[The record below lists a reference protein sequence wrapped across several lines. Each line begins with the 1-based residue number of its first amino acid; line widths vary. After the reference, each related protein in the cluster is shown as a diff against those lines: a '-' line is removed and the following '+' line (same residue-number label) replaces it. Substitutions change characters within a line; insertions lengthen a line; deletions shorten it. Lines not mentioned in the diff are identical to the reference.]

1 MTATTDLAIS
11 RYKSL
16 LCTECGKDFDTDVI
30 QHYSAC
36 ERSDCAFPL
45 SAQYELPLRESPET
59 MLLKRND
66 MWRYAPFLPVNDLD
80 NIVSLGEGNTPLLE
94 LPKLGKLL
102 GMDRLLMKDESLNPT
117 GSFKARGLSA
127 AVSKARELGVRHC
140 VIPTAGNAGGALAA
154 YCARAGMKASVVMP
168 SHTPEVFQMECRYF
182 GADLHLVDGLISDC
196 GARVKQIVA
205 EYGAF
210 DVSTMKEPFR
220 QEGKKTMGYE
230 IAEQLGWVMPD
241 VILYPTGGG
250 TGLIGIWKA
259 FHELKAMGWIQGT
272 FPRMIAV
279 QADNCKPIVE
289 LIKGKRTFGEAYKG
303 KASLANGLAVPAA
316 FAERLI
322 YRIITESNGEALAI
336 ADHAM
341 LQGVKQLAAIEGL
354 FVAPEGGALVM
365 ALQSLLSMGKIDA
378 GETILLLNT
387 GTAYKYIENMEQS

>member
-1 MTATTDLAIS
+1 
-11 RYKSL
+11 
-16 LCTECGKDFDTDVI
+16 
-30 QHYSAC
+30 
-36 ERSDCAFPL
+36 
-45 SAQYELPLRESPET
+45 
-59 MLLKRND
+59 
-66 MWRYAPFLPVNDLD
+66 
-80 NIVSLGEGNTPLLE
+80 
-94 LPKLGKLL
+94 
-102 GMDRLLMKDESLNPT
+102 
-117 GSFKARGLSA
+117 
-127 AVSKARELGVRHC
+127 
-140 VIPTAGNAGGALAA
+140 
-154 YCARAGMKASVVMP
+154 
-168 SHTPEVFQMECRYF
+168 MECRYF

-205 EYGAF
+205 EHGAF

-279 QADNCKPIVE
+279 QAENCKPIVE
-289 LIKGKRTFGEAYKG
+289 LIKGNRTFGEAYKG
-303 KASLANGLAVPAA
+303 RASLANGLAVPAA

-322 YRIITESNGEALAI
+322 YRIINESNGEALAI

-341 LQGVKQLAAIEGL
+341 LQGVKQLAAMEGL
-354 FVAPEGGALVM
+354 FVAPEGGALVV

-378 GETILLLNT
+378 GETVLLLNT